1 MTVSVASCTLEQ
13 LFSCVPIGASNKH
26 GKTDIHGRLSVPEY
40 QRPYRW
46 DEEQISRLLNDFKI
60 HLQESREKPEN
71 QRSPF
76 YLGCVILHQDHDK
89 LNIIDGQQRLTTMA
103 LIAFL
108 SDKYR
113 DLVLTYESPESQ
125 LQIKHNL
132 NWLNSQLSAYSQI
145 DFSIINITL
154 VVTDSEDE
162 AYRFFETQNTGGVR
176 LAGSDILKAH
186 HLRAVYEQDKYA
198 VDAFASRWEQLGEL
212 EPIVDILMRSR
223 YWQYL
228 HFRTYPLHNQTDNI
242 KKCIVSELAEQ
253 TGKGNDIAFGRIA
266 RTYLSQGGESLSQS
280 QVGYDIRQPLNS
292 GANTIHYLQYFE
304 QLRQTYLT
312 ESREQH
318 SLAGFYDFYQN
329 LICKLE
335 GCGYLK
341 QLFDACLLLY
351 ISQYGKQDLEVA
363 AKKLFRVVYSR
374 RVENEKAV
382 KEKSVPAFVR
392 EHPVLDWIAMSYT
405 PKQVFNQLD
414 QFKLHVDKKGF
425 DKNSVKKRFVSKVVK
440 HFELNIEPQDYAE
453 QFETAISQY
462 ITGLGMKHGY

>member
-1 MTVSVASCTLEQ
+1 M
-13 LFSCVPIGASNKH
+13 PIATSNEH
-26 GKTDIHGRLSVPEY
+26 GETDIYGMLVIPEY

-46 DEEQISRLLNDFKI
+46 NEEQITRLLNDFTL
-60 HLQESREKPEN
+60 HQQESREKPEY

-76 YLGCVILHQDHDK
+76 YLGSVILHQDNDK

-125 LQIKHNL
+125 QQIKHNL
-132 NWLNSQLSAYSQI
+132 NWLSKKQSAFSHI
-145 DFSIINITL
+145 DFSNINITL
-154 VVTDSEDE
+154 VVTNSEDE

-223 YWQYL
+223 YWQHL

-242 KKCIVSELAEQ
+242 KKSIVSELAER
-253 TGKGNDIAFGRIA
+253 TGKGEDIAFGRIT
-266 RTYLSQGGESLSQS
+266 RTYLLQGGESLSQS
-280 QVGYDIRQPLNS
+280 QVGYDVRQPLNS

-304 QLRQTYLT
+304 QLRQTYLGT
-312 ESREQH
+312 PSEQNP
-318 SLAGFYDFYQN
+318 LAGFHDFYQN

-414 QFKLHVDKKGF
+414 QFKLHVDKKSF

-440 HFELNIEPQDYAE
+440 YFELNIEAQDYAA
-453 QFETAISQY
+453 QFGTAISQH
-462 ITGLGMKHGY
+462 ITDLGMKHGH